1 MWAKELEE
9 RSKKIQELG
18 EEELKQEVAEE
29 SVVSDDW
36 DKAVHSIRNRVVMV
50 EQMVTSQLVGFVRTV
65 LRVRNCLV
73 EREGQ
78 EGVDTMLS
86 MASTI
91 LKSMGRSTDY

>member
-36 DKAVHSIRNRVVMV
+36 DKAVHSIRNRVVVV

-65 LRVRNCLV
+65 S
-73 EREGQ
+73 G
-78 EGVDTMLS
+78 
-86 MASTI
+86 
-91 LKSMGRSTDY
+91 